1 MVSAFLR
8 LRQNHWKII
17 GKTKKFS
24 FCVPYSM
31 ALCSL
36 MLCDASARGYAW
48 GGGKIQF
55 PCVTQP
61 LSTSKRLGRRCSE
74 MYLGSQNHKTNPHPT
89 QTWEGFFS
97 KWSNTPK
104 LLQNHPANSTR
115 NLYPS
120 GLKTPGS
127 SWGLGV
133 R

>member
-1 MVSAFLR
+1 M
-8 LRQNHWKII
+8 
-17 GKTKKFS
+17 
-24 FCVPYSM
+24 
-31 ALCSL
+31 
-36 MLCDASARGYAW
+36 
-48 GGGKIQF
+48 GGGGGGGEKFNSRACI
-55 PCVTQP
+55 TQP